1 VVFAQ
6 AHFLIGVAVHKDK
19 SGTNAGEASAKPSL
33 EQDRPLQPSMPDTP
47 AGRVA
52 RAKLVEKTSYQL
64 TDLFTVIHGQTQ
76 ILRAKLPQVLHDDLL
91 PIREAVMKGMEF
103 NKLLLSAAR
112 ACEREVGD

>member
-1 VVFAQ
+1 MVLAQ
-6 AHFLIGVAVHKDK
+6 AHFLIGVAVYKDK

-33 EQDRPLQPSMPDTP
+33 EQDRALQPSMPDTP
-47 AGRVA
+47 VARVA

-112 ACEREVGD
+112 ACEREIGD